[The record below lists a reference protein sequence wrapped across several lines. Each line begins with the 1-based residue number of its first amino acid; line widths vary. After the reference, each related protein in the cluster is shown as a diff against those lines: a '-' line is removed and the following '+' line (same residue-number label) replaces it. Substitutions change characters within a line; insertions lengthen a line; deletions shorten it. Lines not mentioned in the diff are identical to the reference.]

1 MAKTGPS
8 SAKAVIIAV
17 FALLGAIILGT
28 LFFLSDLGGAL
39 GGSRR

>member
-1 MAKTGPS
+1 MAKSGQS

-28 LFFLSDLGGAL
+28 LLFLSDLGGAL